1 MRTVWFPI
9 STLKVVESSGEWKGM
24 LLLRAIRWNYKL
36 PWHLCKFWIIDGIHS
51 CGIFRTTNQLM
62 ARLNE
67 QCLHGGRHT
76 FRASDTIDPIDA
88 TSDNQPQLEDAKGRV
103 HVAFVSLHQ
112 HQNLREQWTLLWKK
126 VPKTSKLARCW
137 RKLNLVE
144 KCRICSWFMGPY
156 SGNGHLN
163 DDAWI

>member
-1 MRTVWFPI
+1 MYKKHPIWQRMASKTIEKLFVNIGNFEIRIFTTFAQCIVYHNYVRGICNRYMRTVWFPI
-9 STLKVVESSGEWKGM
+9 STSKVVESSGEWKGM

-67 QCLHGGRHT
+67 QCLHGGTRT
-76 FRASDTIDPIDA
+76 FRASDTIFDPIDSA
-88 TSDNQPQLEDAKGRV
+88 SDNQPGFEDAKGRF

-112 HQNLREQWTLLWKK
+112 H
-126 VPKTSKLARCW
+126 
-137 RKLNLVE
+137 
-144 KCRICSWFMGPY
+144 
-156 SGNGHLN
+156 
-163 DDAWI
+163 